1 MAVDIVLNPVPLLDD
16 GSSNVYIN
24 YLTMELGTWKV
35 CMKVFIY
42 VNKLRIGFKKKLIQG
57 NKVQHSSDTAIHN
70 QRFVVHWC

>member
-1 MAVDIVLNPVPLLDD
+1 MAVDIVLNPVALLDD

-42 VNKLRIGFKKKLIQG
+42 VNNWF
-57 NKVQHSSDTAIHN
+57 
-70 QRFVVHWC
+70 